1 MQYMSRE
8 KIGRPQYLVKFPFG
22 IGCIRPQNVLNT
34 LVEGPIES
42 DEREDDKDVVRLD
55 KKFKLVFG
63 TESIYLFIRLYTS
76 LVSMLH
82 EIDVHVR
89 DNPSGPDP
97 SAAYYDPMNSQ
108 EDEEEKKETEKFDF
122 RSLMC
127 KLQDTI
133 SGKVN
138 TKEYESYC
146 RRVSPDMV
154 HKMASLPRLIERSAQ
169 MLERTADEDVL
180 LNLFEHCQFTGVVST
195 IVRTCSLAVC
205 RVLFSRLNH
214 IPCFQNPVELRDK
227 CLSLSSE
234 ASFRI
239 QFNIAN
245 GRLYF
250 SYLPQ
255 SEALSTVAGDDEEGS
270 DDELSDEGMDDANG
284 ESDDDDDEDEDGLI
298 DVEDEEEDLRQVKRI
313 KMK

>member
-1 MQYMSRE
+1 MSRE

-22 IGCIRPQNVLNT
+22 IGRVRAQNVLST
-34 LVEGPIES
+34 LVEGTIES
-42 DEREDDKDVVRLD
+42 DEKEDDKDVVRLD
-55 KKFKLVFG
+55 KKFKLLFG

-82 EIDVHVR
+82 DIDVHVR

-108 EDEEEKKETEKFDF
+108 EDEGEMKETEKFDF
-122 RSLMC
+122 RSLMG
-127 KLQDTI
+127 KLQDMI

-169 MLERTADEDVL
+169 MLKRTADEDVL
-180 LNLFEHCQFTGVVST
+180 LNLFDHCQFTGVVST
-195 IVRTCSLAVC
+195 IVRTCCLAVC
-205 RVLFSRLNH
+205 RVLFRLPNH
-214 IPCFQNPVELRDK
+214 NSCFQNPVELRDK

-250 SYLPQ
+250 SYLPKT
-255 SEALSTVAGDDEEGS
+255 EALSTVAGDDEEGS
-270 DDELSDEGMDDANG
+270 DDELSDEGMDDANV
-284 ESDDDDDEDEDGLI
+284 ESDDDDEDDDDEDGLI